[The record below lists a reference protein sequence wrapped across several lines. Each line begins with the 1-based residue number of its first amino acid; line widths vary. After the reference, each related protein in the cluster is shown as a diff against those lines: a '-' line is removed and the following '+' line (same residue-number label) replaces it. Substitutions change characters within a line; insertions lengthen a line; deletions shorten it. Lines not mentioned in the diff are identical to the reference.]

1 MSLEVAK
8 QLLSNFYREN
18 INFLSNPNVDHKNG
32 VANKKTCKWSE

>member
-1 MSLEVAK
+1 MPLEVAK

-18 INFLSNPNVDHKNG
+18 VNFLSNSNVDLKNR